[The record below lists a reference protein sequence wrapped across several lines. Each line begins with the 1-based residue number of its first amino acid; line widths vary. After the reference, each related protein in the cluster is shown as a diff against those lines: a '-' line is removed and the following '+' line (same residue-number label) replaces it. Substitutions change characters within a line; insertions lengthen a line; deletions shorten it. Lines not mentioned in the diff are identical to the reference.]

1 MPLSSVQCAF
11 DKPVKMDMESV
22 SITMIVLVLEESHHW
37 AVADSDVKYACLFI
51 ASEKSVRKRYIHPS
65 DEAAE
70 QETMTCGNHP
80 NTSTFGARSLKGV
93 GGNGVRR
100 LGRKREIL
108 KTKERKKKDE
118 VGHEHTLQTG

>member
-1 MPLSSVQCAF
+1 MTVDMIDIIDYRKQMPVSSVQCAF

-37 AVADSDVKYACLFI
+37 AVADSDVKYAYLFI

-80 NTSTFGARSLKGV
+80 YTSTFGARSLMGV
-93 GGNGVRR
+93 GGNGTC
-100 LGRKREIL
+100 GGWGE
-108 KTKERKKKDE
+108 KEKS
-118 VGHEHTLQTG
+118 

>member
-1 MPLSSVQCAF
+1 MIDIIDYRKQMLVSSVECAF

-22 SITMIVLVLEESHHW
+22 SITIIVLVLEKSHHW
-37 AVADSDVKYACLFI
+37 AVANSDVRYACLFI

-80 NTSTFGARSLKGV
+80 DTSTFGAKTLMGV
-93 GGNGVRR
+93 GENGTC
-100 LGRKREIL
+100 GGWGE
-108 KTKERKKKDE
+108 KEKS
-118 VGHEHTLQTG
+118 